1 MMFFPVMNGNLDLG
15 GPEILFLILLV
26 AGILAGFIALF
37 VYIYGDARRRNMN
50 AALWTLLAIFAP
62 SGIGIIL
69 YFLLRE
75 PLAAHCTKC
84 GSPADARFA
93 FCPRC
98 GAGLT
103 PACPQCHRVPQT
115 GWSHCAHC
123 GARL

>member
-1 MMFFPVMNGNLDLG
+1 MIGL
-15 GPEILFLILLV
+15 PEILVLIV
-26 AGILAGFIALF
+26 VVIPFLAGLVWLF
-37 VYIYGDARRRNMN
+37 TYIYRDAKRRNMN
-50 AALWTLLAIFAP
+50 AGLWTLLAILAP

-84 GSPADARFA
+84 GSPADARYA
-93 FCPRC
+93 YCPRC

-103 PACPQCHRVPQT
+103 PACPQCHRVPQP

-123 GARL
+123 GASL